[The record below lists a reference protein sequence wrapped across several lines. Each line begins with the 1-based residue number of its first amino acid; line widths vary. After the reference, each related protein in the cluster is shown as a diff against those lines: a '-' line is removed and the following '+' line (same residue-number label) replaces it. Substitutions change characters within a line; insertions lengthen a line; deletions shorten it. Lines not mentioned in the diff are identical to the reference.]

1 MHKNVNDRTATMPL
15 KKKLKVTIYV
25 GIAREENDKVK
36 GKACKFAN
44 RARFII

>member
-1 MHKNVNDRTATMPL
+1 MHKNLNDRTVTMSL

-25 GIAREENDKVK
+25 ATAREENDKIK